1 MGRLES
7 VFLQKETM
15 PWMSLDRCADD
26 GSRPTWRS
34 IGPPIGIAL
43 SRRLTVTW
51 HPNIIAITK
60 SIGGSHLVVAWREG
74 NRWLS
79 SVGADDGWQKT
90 LDVTTLLRPVK
101 IHFAGASRCCALHYS
116 SKNTEDRLGNGEKQN
131 AIPRRATTSTP
142 FLFSPLSHIKNI
154 VDDRWRPIYW

>member
-1 MGRLES
+1 MDVLGQVCRRRIATYLA
-7 VFLQKETM
+7 
-15 PWMSLDRCADD
+15 LDWSPDWHCIEPSSYSHVTSEYYYNHEKYRRQPSC
-26 GSRPTWRS
+26 
-34 IGPPIGIAL
+34 
-43 SRRLTVTW
+43 RRL
-51 HPNIIAITK
+51 K
-60 SIGGSHLVVAWREG
+60 REG

-154 VDDRWRPIYW
+154 VDDR